1 MDFDELKKISESR
14 NSEGIY
20 LVTVKKGKVKVSDVN
35 EVEIIVKSFEKRSN
49 TLTNLVFAVC
59 GLLLISL
66 LITVNTPLIKYI
78 PQISF
83 LKGVFAGIGV
93 SVALFIIFGL
103 VTDFISSAKLQN
115 MKDEFASD
123 LSRLG
128 VDTQW
133 LLSQDWLEK
142 KYSTVFNALSKGFP
156 EK

>member
-1 MDFDELKKISESR
+1 MNFDELKKISESK

-20 LVTVKKGKVKVSDVN
+20 LVTIKNGKVKVIDVN
-35 EVEIIVKSFEKRSN
+35 EAEIIVKSFEKRAN
-49 TLTNLVFAVC
+49 TLNNVIFSVC
-59 GLLLISL
+59 GLILISL
-66 LITVNTPLIKYI
+66 LITVNTHLIKYV

-83 LKGVFAGIGV
+83 LKGVFAGIGI

-103 VTDFISSAKLQN
+103 TTDFLSSSKLQN

-133 LLSQDWLEK
+133 LLSQDWIEK
-142 KYSTVFNALSKGFP
+142 KYPTVFNALSKGFL